1 MGLYPCQPLS
11 FDAILKPEGVV
22 AAIGSLFGALAERR
36 DRRDAPGLRHGLERD
51 RGLGLPGSTRMPDFG
66 SRVVSSR
73 GEWI

>member
-1 MGLYPCQPLS
+1 
-11 FDAILKPEGVV
+11 V

-36 DRRDAPGLRHGLERD
+36 DSRDAPGLRHGLVRD